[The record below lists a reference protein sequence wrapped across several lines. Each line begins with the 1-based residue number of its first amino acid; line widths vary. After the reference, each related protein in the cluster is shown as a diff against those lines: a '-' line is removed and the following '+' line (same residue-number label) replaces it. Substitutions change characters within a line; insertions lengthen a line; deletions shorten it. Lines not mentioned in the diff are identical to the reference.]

1 VRRHPIAIDGYGCPR
16 ATAEV
21 EDALLVAPLEE
32 LHLGPENAP
41 RAAPRESW
49 PRRRLSGARRNPA
62 RSTRVAMIVALGQ
75 PAAEEQEEE
84 DWLEHARQVER
95 RKKRQDKKK
104 MQQRDDL

>member
-1 VRRHPIAIDGYGCPR
+1 M
-16 ATAEV
+16 

-75 PAAEEQEEE
+75 PAAEEQEE